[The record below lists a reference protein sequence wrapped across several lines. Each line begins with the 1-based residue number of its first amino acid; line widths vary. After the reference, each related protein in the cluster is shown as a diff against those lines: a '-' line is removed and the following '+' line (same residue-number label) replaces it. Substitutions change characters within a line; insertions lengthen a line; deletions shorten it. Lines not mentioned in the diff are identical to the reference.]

1 MRPDAAAAIL
11 GTIFETCLCVSPL
24 LGPFSNMLTLNWN
37 MIPVVLNNI
46 FLPQMWPYQ
55 CIRPINNNNINALYD
70 RSSAEK
76 RKVFTYLLLHA
87 FWMSSGAGRLIKL
100 KFLSGATLFQV
111 QIWPATSRVDSRK
124 WPENLWKVLMYLNF
138 IDGKRPRVKF
148 WYIWNI
154 LCMYRI
160 SSYSFRGNY
169 SFLDS
174 EIQRSQ

>member
-1 MRPDAAAAIL
+1 MIDQVQKKEKYLR
-11 GTIFETCLCVSPL
+11 TYCFMHFECLQGQVDS
-24 LGPFSNMLTLNWN
+24 SNW
-37 MIPVVLNNI
+37 
-46 FLPQMWPYQ
+46 Q
-55 CIRPINNNNINALYD
+55 
-70 RSSAEK
+70 
-76 RKVFTYLLLHA
+76 
-87 FWMSSGAGRLIKL
+87 
-100 KFLSGATLFQV
+100 FLSGATLFQV

-174 EIQRSQ
+174 EIQKSQYIKPKVTVHKCAETIQGRELFKGGNYMRKYGNWN